1 MNRLFGAMLALTVAI
16 AWAPARAADAM
27 VVFAAAS
34 LTETLNAVGDAY
46 AATGKSK
53 PTFAYAA
60 SSALAKQIENGAP
73 AALFISADEEWM
85 DYLAQRSLIVPSSR
99 VSLLANSLVLI
110 APAAKPLTLKVEKD
124 FALAKA
130 LGGGKLSLADPA
142 SVPAGRYAKAAL
154 EKLGVWASVE
164 KSVIG
169 SENVRAALAFVE
181 RGEAAAGAV
190 YATDAALSQ
199 KVVVVGPFPAD
210 SHPPISYPV
219 AIVAGHDGKDAQ
231 DFRAFMVSDTAKA
244 IYKKFAFT
252 AK

>member
-1 MNRLFGAMLALTVAI
+1 MKRLVSVLLALTVAC
-16 AWAPARAADAM
+16 APARAADPM

-34 LTETLNAVGDAY
+34 LAETLNAVGDAY
-46 AATGKSK
+46 AATGKAK

-85 DYLAQRSLIVPSSR
+85 DYLAQRSLIVPPSR

-110 APAAKPLTLKVEKD
+110 APAAKPLTLKIEKD
-124 FALAKA
+124 FPLAKA
-130 LGGGKLSLADPA
+130 LGSGKLSLADPA
-142 SVPAGRYAKAAL
+142 SVPAGKYAKAAL

-199 KVVVVGPFPAD
+199 KVVVVGTFPAD
-210 SHPPISYPV
+210 SHPPISYPL
-219 AIVAGHDGKDAQ
+219 AIVAGHDSKDAQ
-231 DFRAFMVSDTAKA
+231 NFRAFLMSDTAKA
-244 IYKKFAFT
+244 IYKTFAFT
-252 AK
+252 VK